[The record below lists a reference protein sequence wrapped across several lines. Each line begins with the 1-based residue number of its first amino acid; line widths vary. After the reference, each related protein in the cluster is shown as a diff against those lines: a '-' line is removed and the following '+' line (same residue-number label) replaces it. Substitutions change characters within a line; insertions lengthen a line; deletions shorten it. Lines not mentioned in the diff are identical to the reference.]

1 MSTIR
6 SVLAAALI
14 LASSATAVHAA
25 QADPGTAP
33 ADLNL
38 LLDTIRANRK
48 ALVAINL
55 KLSDAEA
62 AQFWPLYDRYQTEMN
77 AFGDRLAALL
87 EDYAAN
93 FRTLSNEKALKLMED
108 YLTIEADRIK
118 VRRSYLD
125 EFAKVLPGRTVAR
138 FYQID
143 NKMDAVIRYDLAA
156 AIPVVE
162 EESGA
167 PPTREGP

>member
-6 SVLAAALI
+6 SVLAAVLI
-14 LASSATAVHAA
+14 LGSSATAVWSAQSEPSAA
-25 QADPGTAP
+25 AT
-33 ADLNL
+33 DLDL
-38 LLDTIRANRK
+38 LLSTIRANRR
-48 ALVAINL
+48 ALVSVNL
-55 KLSDAEA
+55 NLSEAEA

-77 AFGDRLAALL
+77 AFGDRLAALIQ
-87 EDYAAN
+87 DYTAN
-93 FRTLSNEKALKLMED
+93 FRTLTNEKALQLVKD

-118 VRRSYLD
+118 VRRTYLD

-162 EESGA
+162 EQASA
-167 PPTREGP
+167 PAAREGP